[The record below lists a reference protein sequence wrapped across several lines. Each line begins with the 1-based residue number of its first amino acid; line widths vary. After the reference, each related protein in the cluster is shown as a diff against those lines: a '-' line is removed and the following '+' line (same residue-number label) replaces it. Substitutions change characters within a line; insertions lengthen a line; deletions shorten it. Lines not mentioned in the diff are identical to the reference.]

1 MCHTASDS
9 TLVIFSRITSSGEV
23 ERRRTRGPK
32 VGLWFVPVA
41 EFNFSEARL
50 GLASVLPEITLY
62 FNPYKT
68 RSGNALLSCDWITQE
83 NGSDLG

>member
-1 MCHTASDS
+1 VRKLSGAEPAARSR
-9 TLVIFSRITSSGEV
+9 LVVR
-23 ERRRTRGPK
+23 
-32 VGLWFVPVA
+32 VPVA

-62 FNPYKT
+62 FKPYKT
-68 RSGNALLSCDWITQE
+68 RSRNALLSCDWIIQE